1 MQQFNSTLVLSSS
14 FDNPII
20 SDKIIR
26 EVSLL
31 TFASPK
37 ILWPKI
43 SIEFSLKKQKLK
55 LNLLDKLR
63 KFLKKY
69 KIDVNIV
76 RYNKSCPRQKKLLV
90 ADMDSTLIQSESLDD
105 LAKFYG
111 MQNKIQQITS
121 DAMNG
126 KIDYQSSLKKRV
138 ELLKGLSSKHIETI
152 KQNIHYN
159 KGAKKLVSTM
169 KNNGAKCALATGG
182 FYNIANK
189 VKNDLNMDFIQA
201 NKIEIINKKFTGKL
215 IEPILDHNSKL
226 KFLEKL
232 SKELNISIQCTCS
245 IGDGANDIEI
255 IKSSEMG
262 VAFKGKEKLKKNTDF
277 ILDYSDLTGL
287 LFLQGYTK
295 KQIEI
300 N

>member
-1 MQQFNSTLVLSSS
+1 MQQFNSTLVISSS

-20 SDKIIR
+20 SDKIIK

-43 SIEFSLKKQKLK
+43 SIEFSLKKQKLE

-63 KFLKKY
+63 KCLKKY

-76 RYNKSCPRQKKLLV
+76 RYNKSLPRQKKLLV

-105 LAKFYG
+105 LAKFCG

-152 KQNIHYN
+152 KQNMRYN
-159 KGAKKLVSTM
+159 KGARELISTM
-169 KNNGAKCALATGG
+169 KKNGAKCALATGG

-201 NKIEIINKKFTGKL
+201 NKIEIIDERFTGKL

-232 SKELNISIQCTCS
+232 IKQLNISIQCTCS

-255 IKSSEMG
+255 IKYSKMG
-262 VAFKGKEKLKKNTDF
+262 VAFKGKEKLKKNAEF

-295 KQIEI
+295 NQIEI